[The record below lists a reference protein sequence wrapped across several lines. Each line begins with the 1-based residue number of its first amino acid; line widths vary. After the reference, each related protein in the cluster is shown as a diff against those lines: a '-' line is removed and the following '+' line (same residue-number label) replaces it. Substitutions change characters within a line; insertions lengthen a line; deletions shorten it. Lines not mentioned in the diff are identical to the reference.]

1 MRLRF
6 LVAGVAAG
14 LLALT
19 IACGS
24 NPVGPSHTGTLSV
37 SLKDSPFSEAK
48 AVLVTFSEV
57 SIHASGGGWTTI
69 PFPGGGTRTCDLKQL
84 QAATDVLGT
93 GPLAA
98 GHYTQV
104 RLTVSSADLYFANPA
119 TGGPCGSVTAA
130 GAKSPVDIPSGQVIL
145 NRPFDLAE
153 GATMQMLL
161 DFDGERSINQLGN
174 GNYRMNPPVINIVS
188 VQ

>member
-1 MRLRF
+1 MKLRF

-14 LLALT
+14 LVALT

-24 NPVGPSHTGTLSV
+24 NPVGPTRTGTVSV
-37 SLKDSPFSEAK
+37 LLRDSPFSEAK
-48 AVLVTFSEV
+48 AVLVSFSEV
-57 SIHASGGGWTTI
+57 SVHASGGGWTTI
-69 PFPGGGTRTCDLKQL
+69 PFPVDAPRTCDLKQL

-93 GPLAA
+93 GSLPA

-119 TGGPCGSVTAA
+119 TGGPCGSVT
-130 GAKSPVDIPSGQVIL
+130 GTGSKSAVEIPSGQVIL

-153 GATMQMLL
+153 GATMQILL

-174 GNYRMNPPVINIVS
+174 GTYRMNPPVINIVS